1 MNRNVRTSRRRRSS
15 ARLWEQLR
23 EYFEVRFRAEKYGVP
38 YFLAESEAIAL
49 RPTERGRRCKSAE
62 RGRGFKWKVPRE
74 RARRGRRPFKPQTE
88 LLHRR
93 PPVGSIRSG
102 VSQTRYRSDFKR
114 TWVRLGER

>member
-1 MNRNVRTSRRRRSS
+1 MNRNVRTSQRVRSS

-23 EYFEVRFRAEKYGVP
+23 EYLEVRFRAEKYGVP

-49 RPTERGRRCKSAE
+49 RPTERGRRSKSAE

-74 RARRGRRPFKPQTE
+74 RARRGRKPFKPQTA

-93 PPVGSIRSG
+93 PPVGSEWIWREP
-102 VSQTRYRSDFKR
+102 DKIK
-114 TWVRLGER
+114 E